1 MVQERIAL
9 ACRACENVER
19 RLNALQQEVPERV
32 LKPQRKPA
40 NMAVRQRSVSN
51 MKPVCVQFPHYH
63 GRKVVVRT
71 KGFNIKPELGKWHAS
86 KVHRRSTDGPRGI
99 TRSRTGSQSDGG
111 APAWFTSLCKQYGF
125 LRKKSRPSLF

>member
-1 MVQERIAL
+1 
-9 ACRACENVER
+9 
-19 RLNALQQEVPERV
+19 
-32 LKPQRKPA
+32 
-40 NMAVRQRSVSN
+40 VRQRSVSN
-51 MKPVCVQFPHYH
+51 TKPVSVQFPHYH

-71 KGFNIKPELGKWHAS
+71 KQIEPEEVFKRKRFNIKHAPGKCNAS
-86 KVHRRSTDGPRGI
+86 NVHRRSTDGPRGI